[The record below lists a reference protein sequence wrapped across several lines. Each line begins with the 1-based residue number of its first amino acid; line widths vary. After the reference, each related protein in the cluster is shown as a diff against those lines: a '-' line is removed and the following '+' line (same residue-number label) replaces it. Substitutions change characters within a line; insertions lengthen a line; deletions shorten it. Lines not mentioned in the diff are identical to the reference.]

1 VPNVPR
7 DAFEVKPSSVG
18 ENVGRGLFTK
28 VDIVK
33 GSYFMQE
40 VSVHQIKFSVQS
52 VSVMYDTREM
62 LQELYEDDDD
72 DDDDTIEETIYEVN
86 IGNEKYKF
94 EIDSVI
100 TYSDGTG
107 LPCNGMTAP

>member
-1 VPNVPR
+1 
-7 DAFEVKPSSVG
+7 
-18 ENVGRGLFTK
+18 
-28 VDIVK
+28 
-33 GSYFMQE
+33 
-40 VSVHQIKFSVQS
+40 
-52 VSVMYDTREM
+52 M